1 MNNINF
7 FLDSNKIWLSRESSC
22 ENTIELIQN
31 EIDEVLQK
39 NNFLEIIN
47 FLKNYYN
54 IYSDFYTDIRIKK
67 LFSNKDFLEFV
78 NNYLKI
84 NIKNI
89 LNSNEINSFEEMNF
103 YFFLI
108 WQWNFTHILLDINN
122 YDYDQIWKIFI
133 FLFDKIK
140 YFYEIN
146 DKNSFNIY
154 LNYYSNIFELLNT
167 LCIFNEVDDKRKDN
181 IPKLLHE
188 IKKYNLEIVHFLTI
202 KWVYNSQT
210 KINFDWYESRML
222 LNFSHIFFQE
232 KDLNDKYWNN
242 IDEVLDN
249 AINIVKNQ
257 IDGFNIALLSNF
269 WWDISEKKYFEIIF
283 LWNLNYIISSL
294 YFYIKNNNLDIK
306 DIVSTPN
313 FIEFKKLFFI
323 IWNNFNFFDKFIL
336 YKINDDNL
344 SLNDLNL
351 ITLKL
356 YSDIYNKDNDTN
368 FKNIQDII
376 TNFISIENINNFDI
390 ETIYNIL
397 KNSDI
402 LSNIDIFIAL
412 WKYLLSTDKF
422 NNYNFEYFKLKIFIL
437 ISDNLNISKL
447 ESSKIQDFL
456 YDILS
461 YIEKTKDISQLLNI
475 YSKLYLSLSNSYID
489 LWGDENFRQSLK
501 NYFIFL
507 KIHILNEDS
516 VIDNKKIQD
525 FFIKV
530 WIYKLGD
537 KNLNLSHED
546 MVKLWEIFVQDFLES
561 YEFEL
566 KTRIHEE
573 LSIITEEFLKDD
585 IKWNITNEISL
596 LLSKN
601 IFFWLAK
608 TYIINETNNDWFI
621 KKLHLENWILYK
633 ELILFNWYK
642 LVFAYTRIYENIFLN
657 IFNQEKDYITRNIS
671 NIISSYIK
679 RRSVFID
686 EKTWFLNETK
696 LKNDLLSIW
705 EKKEKWTL
713 LVIRLKN
720 ISHINHWYWYYY
732 WDKYIKDVWDN
743 IQKILLD
750 YYQIYKLNW
759 TEYAIF
765 IKDLNTPLD
774 LSILIDSIKKIKIK
788 FFKNNIKVDSYIWY
802 VESDNIDLLEKAQIA
817 VLECKKNTLLEW
829 VCKFSNNLKRLQFNR
844 INLDILSE
852 LDEAIE
858 NDRLEIAW
866 QKIIDSKTKE
876 IYKQEILLRIRE
888 QDWKIGNFQF
898 KYLQVAEIYWRL
910 RYITDIV
917 IRKTFEYIQ
926 INWWKASINIT
937 WNDILDKNFW
947 KMIFQIA
954 QNFWINPNDITLE
967 ILEWNIF
974 WEDFIKNLKSL
985 KGMWFKIAMDDFWAD
1000 NSNFNRL
1007 IDLLWIIDYL
1017 KIDWK
1022 IIKNLILQNWEV
1034 NKIIYNLLHWIVKSC
1049 KESWVKTIAEYI
1061 ENEELSNICEEIWI
1075 DYLQWYH
1082 YSKPEILKN
1091 N

>member
-1 MNNINF
+1 MNNINI

-181 IPKLLHE
+181 
-188 IKKYNLEIVHFLTI
+188 
-202 KWVYNSQT
+202 
-210 KINFDWYESRML
+210 
-222 LNFSHIFFQE
+222 
-232 KDLNDKYWNN
+232 
-242 IDEVLDN
+242 
-249 AINIVKNQ
+249 
-257 IDGFNIALLSNF
+257 
-269 WWDISEKKYFEIIF
+269 
-283 LWNLNYIISSL
+283 
-294 YFYIKNNNLDIK
+294 NLDIK
-306 DIVSTPN
+306 DIVSTP
-313 FIEFKKLFFI
+313 
-323 IWNNFNFFDKFIL
+323 
-336 YKINDDNL
+336 
-344 SLNDLNL
+344 
-351 ITLKL
+351 
-356 YSDIYNKDNDTN
+356 
-368 FKNIQDII
+368 
-376 TNFISIENINNFDI
+376 NFISIENINNFDI

-501 NYFIFL
+501 NYFIFS

-530 WIYKLGD
+530 WIYKLDD
-537 KNLNLSHED
+537 KNLNLSHEN

-566 KTRIHEE
+566 KTRIDEE

-713 LVIRLKN
+713 LIIRLKN
-720 ISHINHWYWYYY
+720 ISHINDWYWYYY

-817 VLECKKNTLLEW
+817 VLECEKNTLLEW

-926 INWWKASINIT
+926 VNWWKASINIT

-947 KMIFQIA
+947 KIIFQIA
-954 QNFWINPNDITLE
+954 QDFWINPNNITLE
-967 ILEWNIF
+967 ILEWNIS
-974 WEDFIKNLKSL
+974 WKNFIENLKRL